1 MNNQIQ
7 KTEKKQRAA
16 LYLRV
21 STDEQAKEGHYG
33 LEVQEE
39 RGRSFCESQE
49 YTLLEEHI
57 FSDSIS
63 GGLPVEKRPSLTRL
77 FEAVKRKEFDVIVVY
92 KTDRLARNLR
102 ILVTAIHDL
111 EKMGVAFRSVTE
123 PFDTT
128 TSFGRAN
135 LNLFGTFAEFEKE
148 MIRERTMNGK
158 LKAAKSGKW
167 VTGIPPYGYK
177 VDEKTK
183 RLVLVPEEAKVVEKI
198 FHWLVYEKLS
208 LNEIERRMNQMKFPT
223 PYSTKIT
230 KRETQNF
237 WFKRTIARILS
248 NEVYTGTF
256 YYRKYKRPY
265 NNITSVIESSRQR
278 PKEDWVPMSCSP
290 IISMEMF
297 EGAKKQLLHNR
308 EFARRNLK
316 RDYLYSKLI
325 WCSKCDFKMFG
336 GFQPPKKQWEFSGGQ
351 YYHGIYR
358 KDDAVGVSKRCE
370 WCPVYSEARLEP
382 IWECLREILK
392 NPKNMLAPL
401 ERYVYKEIDPTLTK
415 ARLEEI
421 DVALSAIERKQL
433 RASELYVEEHIAKQQ
448 YDQYLNEY
456 KRDIQ
461 KLNDE
466 ATLLRQSLLTK
477 KEKTDREQVV
487 KQAYEQIKDKLDN
500 VSREEK
506 AKIISFFIERITLHA
521 KEDYAEVVFKFPEH
535 TQAPKSRNVSMA
547 PQEGIKT
554 FPLVLNIRTISEEER
569 RMTIFMATPGMYKP
583 KILI

>member
-1 MNNQIQ
+1 MKTDTL

-49 YTLLEEHI
+49 YTLSEEHV

-63 GGLPVEKRPSLTRL
+63 GGLPVEKRPSLTKL

-177 VDEKTK
+177 VDEKTR
-183 RLVLVPEEAKVVEKI
+183 RLVLVPEEAKVVERI

-237 WFKRTIARILS
+237 WFKRTISRMLT

-265 NNITSVIESSRQR
+265 NNLTSVIESSRQR
-278 PKEDWVPMSCSP
+278 PKEDWVPMSCDP
-290 IISMEMF
+290 VITTEMF
-297 EGAKKQLLHNR
+297 EGAKEQLLHNR

-336 GFQPPKKQWEFSGGQ
+336 GFQPPRKQWEFSGGQ
-351 YYHGIYR
+351 YYRGIYR
-358 KDDAVGVSKRCE
+358 KEDSTGTSKRCE
-370 WCPVYSEARLEP
+370 WCPVYSEPRLEP
-382 IWECLREILK
+382 IWECLKEILK

-401 ERYVYKEIDPTLTK
+401 ERYVYKETDPTLTK
-415 ARLEEI
+415 TRLEEI
-421 DVALSAIERKQL
+421 AEILNTIERKQL
-433 RASELYVEEHIAKQQ
+433 RASDLYVNEQIPKPQ

-461 KLNDE
+461 KLKDE

-477 KEKTDREQVV
+477 KEKTDREQIV
-487 KQAYEQIKDKLDN
+487 KQAYEKIKDKLDTI
-500 VSREEK
+500 SREEK

-521 KEDYAEVVFKFPEH
+521 KEDYAEVVFKFPEY
-535 TQAPKSRNVSMA
+535 TQAPKTRTVSTI
-547 PQEGIKT
+547 PKEGIKT
-554 FPLVLNIRTISEEER
+554 FPLVLNIRTISEDER
-569 RMTIFMATPGMYKP
+569 RRTIIMANPGMYTP

>member
-1 MNNQIQ
+1 MNNQIH

-49 YTLLEEHI
+49 YTLSEEHI

-208 LNEIERRMNQMKFPT
+208 LNEIERRMNQMKIPT
-223 PYSTKIT
+223 PYSTKVT

-237 WFKRTIARILS
+237 WFKRSIARMLS

-265 NNITSVIESSRQR
+265 NNITSVIESNRQR

-290 IISMEMF
+290 VISMEMF

-358 KDDAVGVSKRCE
+358 KEDSTGTSKRCE

-382 IWECLREILK
+382 IWECLKEILK

-415 ARLEEI
+415 TRLEEI
-421 DVALSAIERKQL
+421 DVALSTIERKQL
-433 RASELYVEEHIAKQQ
+433 RASELYVDEHIAKPQ

-487 KQAYEQIKDKLDN
+487 KQAYEQIKDKLEN

-535 TQAPKSRNVSMA
+535 TQAPKTKNVSMS

-583 KILI
+583 KMLI

>member
-1 MNNQIQ
+1 MNNQNQ

-49 YTLLEEHI
+49 YTLSEEHI

-208 LNEIERRMNQMKFPT
+208 LNEIERRMNQMKIPT
-223 PYSTKIT
+223 PYSTKVT

-237 WFKRTIARILS
+237 WFKRSIARMLS

-290 IISMEMF
+290 VISMEMF

-358 KDDAVGVSKRCE
+358 KEDSTGTSKRCE

-382 IWECLREILK
+382 IWECLKEILK

-415 ARLEEI
+415 TRLEEI
-421 DVALSAIERKQL
+421 DVALSTIERKQL
-433 RASELYVEEHIAKQQ
+433 RASELYVDEHIAKPQ

-466 ATLLRQSLLTK
+466 ATFLRQSLLTK
-477 KEKTDREQVV
+477 KEKNDREQVV
-487 KQAYEQIKDKLDN
+487 NQAYEKIKDKLEN

-506 AKIISFFIERITLHA
+506 TKIISFFIERITLHA

-535 TQAPKSRNVSMA
+535 TQAPKTRNVSMA